1 VVRVNLG
8 CGQAY
13 MDGWVNVDA
22 STDVKA
28 DIYLDA
34 ADFVRQYGD
43 EVSEVYMGHVLEH
56 ILPGDALVTL
66 RLLCERLPKGAVV
79 SAVTPDM
86 VAIWEA
92 YQQGEISNEQLNA
105 SFVYSYMQP
114 SHHVWCYDTGSLT
127 ELFRRAGF
135 DDVEPIDPLA
145 WAPVFHK
152 EGTEARWQCGVKATA
167 KGEPVKGDRGV
178 PPQLE
183 ALTFETVL
191 AEQKQ
196 RNGGKLPV
204 TTEHLLLRRV
214 EVLREALLHE
224 ARRLADAE
232 QQLAQGRKAAQPP
245 APVQPPAPGQPP
257 APALPPAPRPTV
269 ARPAPEPLPAAQPA
283 PEPRPAAP
291 AAAGI
296 KGRIKQFTKQRLP
309 EGSKSREIAKAG
321 LRVYREARV
330 FGQRVKHASVIPGV
344 LEPREPSYTR
354 WLRRHQPSQQTL
366 AAQGA
371 FATRTSDTKEVHVL
385 VLPGPGPLK
394 RTLAS
399 LVEQSWPHW
408 AASVCLPGQRSRDSS
423 DPRIAAAAES
433 GSPVDTAN
441 AAVTRSDQDFVVILR
456 SGDRLSPDCLYS
468 VVTAARQDPLVD
480 LVVWDDDLVDGR
492 GHRRDPRFRPSW
504 SPEMLLGAN
513 YIGRSFAIRRRRY
526 LFAGGLRNDFGDALE
541 WDLLLRSGL
550 DDERVARVPRVL
562 GSVADR
568 PRPAGDVAVRAVGE
582 HLQRLG
588 WPARAEAD
596 GDMVRVRWELPEW
609 PRVTV
614 LIPTR
619 HNRPVLSSCLPSLA
633 RTDYPQ
639 FDVVIVDNGGRSD
652 ENQRWY
658 ADNAGGLDLQVLW
671 WDKQPFNYS
680 EVNNA
685 AAAKAR
691 GEVLVF
697 LNDDTEILDPS
708 WMKELVGWATRP
720 EIGIAGLQLVG
731 PDGKLQHAGAVL
743 GLNGFAD
750 HVFEGMAP
758 GSDSIFG
765 STRWYRDVLAV
776 TAACMAVQRRLYE
789 ELGGMDERFILCGS
803 DVALGLDTT
812 LKRLHNVCSPY
823 ARVRHLESATRGTNV
838 PRMDFFTSYWR
849 YNPWLIGGD
858 PYFSPNLSLG
868 DRKPALRSRNEPTPQ
883 QRIAV
888 PLGRQFQVFRQ
899 TNDAAEARMLAD
911 TCRAL
916 PVDEAGNADLHARN
930 AAPFDVETVNWFIPS
945 IDSPFYGGIN
955 TALRIADTIARNHG
969 VKNRFVVWGK
979 PHDAFVRS
987 ALTAA
992 FPALADSEICFY
1004 ADPRPSTLETIPEAD
1019 VSIATLWVTAYA
1031 VAHFPNTRRKFY
1043 LIQDFEPMFYPAGT
1057 MYALAEETYRLGLY
1071 GLCNTENLLGI
1082 YQHDYGGKGRSFMP
1096 AVDQTVFHAGGRHDR
1111 TEDAP
1116 VTLFVYARPGHWRNC
1131 WELASLALE
1140 ELKRR
1145 LGDRVRILTAGAWA
1159 TGEGA
1164 ARDIKHLGLL
1174 DYRAT
1179 GELYRRSDV
1188 GLALT
1193 VSKHPSYLPIEL
1205 MACGVPVVAFENPWG
1220 HWILRDQENCLL
1232 AKRTVDSLA
1241 DRLERLCV
1249 DQEMRQRLAKRGLA
1263 DIAAHH
1269 ADWDKALVGIYPYL
1283 CDPEG
1288 NR

>member
-43 EVSEVYMGHVLEH
+43 QVEEVYMGHVLEH

-86 VAIWEA
+86 AAIWEA

-105 SFVYSYMQP
+105 SFVYSYVQP
-114 SHHVWCYDTGSLT
+114 SHHVWCYDTRSLT

-135 DDVEPIDPLA
+135 DDVAAIDPLA
-145 WAPVFHK
+145 WEPVFHK
-152 EGTEARWQCGVKATA
+152 EGAEALWQCGVKATA
-167 KGEPVKGDRGV
+167 KGEPVKGNRGV
-178 PPQLE
+178 PPQLA
-183 ALTFETVL
+183 ALTFDAMP
-191 AEQKQ
+191 AEQPDPD
-196 RNGGKLPV
+196 GGKLPV

-232 QQLAQGRKAAQPP
+232 RRLAEADKAAQPSVPAQPP
-245 APVQPPAPGQPP
+245 APP
-257 APALPPAPRPTV
+257 
-269 ARPAPEPLPAAQPA
+269 
-283 PEPRPAAP
+283 PAAP
-291 AAAGI
+291 PPAADGPAQTAEPPPTPLPVAPAPTGI
-296 KGRIKQFTKQRLP
+296 KGRIKQLTKERLP
-309 EGSKSREIAKAG
+309 EGSRRREVAKAS

-330 FGQRVKHASVIPGV
+330 FGQRVRHALVIPGV

-354 WLRRHQPSQQTL
+354 WLRHHQRSQRTL
-366 AAQGA
+366 AAQRE
-371 FATRTSDTKEVHVL
+371 FAMQTSDAKDVHLL

-408 AASVCLPGQRSRDSS
+408 VASVCLPDATGRLGS
-423 DPRIAAAAES
+423 DTRIAAAAVQS
-433 GSPVDTAN
+433 GSPVDAAN
-441 AAVTRSDQDFVVILR
+441 GAVTHSDKDLIVILR
-456 SGDRLSPDCLYS
+456 SGDQLSPDCLYS

-480 LVVWDDDLVDGR
+480 LVVWDDDLIDGH

-513 YIGRSFAIRRRRY
+513 YIGRSFAIRRRRF

-562 GSVADR
+562 GSVAER
-568 PRPAGDVAVRAVGE
+568 PRRADDAAVRAVGE

-619 HNRPVLSSCLPSLA
+619 HNRRMLSTCLPSLA
-633 RTDYPQ
+633 RTDYPS
-639 FDVVIVDNGGRSD
+639 FEVVIVDNGGRSD
-652 ENQRWY
+652 ERQQWY

-685 AAAKAR
+685 AAARAR
-691 GEVLVF
+691 GEILVF

-708 WMKELVGWATRP
+708 WMKELVGWASRP
-720 EIGIAGLQLVG
+720 EIGIAGLQLIG
-731 PDGKLQHAGAVL
+731 RDGKLQHAGAVL

-758 GSDSIFG
+758 GGDSIFG
-765 STRWYRDVLAV
+765 STRWYRNVLAV
-776 TAACMAVQRRLYE
+776 TAACMAVRRPLYE

-823 ARVRHLESATRGTNV
+823 AKVRHLESATRGSNV
-838 PRMDFFTSYWR
+838 PAMDFFTSYWR

-868 DRKPALRSRNEPTPQ
+868 SRKPALRSATEPTPQ
-883 QRIAV
+883 QRIAG

-899 TNDAAEARMLAD
+899 RNDAAEAQLLAD

-930 AAPFDVETVNWFIPS
+930 AAPFDVETVNWFIPG

-969 VKNRFVVWGK
+969 ARNRFVVWGQ
-979 PHDAFVRS
+979 PQDAFVRS
-987 ALTAA
+987 ALAAA
-992 FPALADSEICFY
+992 FPRLADSEIVFY
-1004 ADPRPSTLETIPEAD
+1004 TDPRPSTLETIPAAD

-1031 VAHFPNTRRKFY
+1031 VAHYPNTRRKFY

-1057 MYALAEETYRLGLY
+1057 MYALAEETYKLGLY
-1071 GLCNTENLLGI
+1071 GLCNTENLLRV
-1082 YQHDYGGKGRSFMP
+1082 YQDDYGGKGMAFMP

-1116 VTLFVYARPGHWRNC
+1116 ATLFVYARPGHWRNC
-1131 WELASLALE
+1131 WELASPALE

-1188 GLALT
+1188 GVALT

-1205 MACGVPVVAFENPWG
+1205 MACGAPVVAFDNPWG
-1220 HWILRDQENCLL
+1220 RWILRDQENCLL
-1232 AKRTVDSLA
+1232 AKRTVDSLV

-1249 DQEMRQRLAKRGLA
+1249 DRELRLRLAKRGLA